1 MLTLQ
6 QMKIKVLSLIEE
18 YDPENELLTSDPDI
32 SQKLNDV
39 INQIMYELAR
49 IKKIPRYVE
58 LPVVTGQLLT
68 FADLKAAVGSEIY
81 QVNKIQ
87 GVSFEPKANNSIFKI
102 LAGGTAEIDVFIYP
116 QRVSEDTP
124 PDHEL
129 ELSDDAL
136 EIMPYGVAA
145 DLLKSDV
152 STEYGSVYG
161 TRYESMLERLDPRSS
176 ISNIYVDGG
185 VMI

>member
-1 MLTLQ
+1 MTLEE
-6 QMKIKVLSLIEE
+6 MKIKVLSLIEE

-32 SQKLNDV
+32 AQKLNSV

-58 LPVVTGQLLT
+58 LPVVAGQLLT
-68 FADLKAAVGSEIY
+68 FADLKESLSSEIY
-81 QVNKIQ
+81 QVNKIR
-87 GVSFEPKANNSIFKI
+87 GVLYDPKANGSIFKM
-102 LAGGTAEIDVFIYP
+102 LSGGTAEIDVFIYP
-116 QRVSEDTP
+116 QRVNEKTP
-124 PDHEL
+124 PDHKL

-136 EIMPYGVAA
+136 EVMPYGVAA

-161 TRYESMLERLDPRSS
+161 TRYESMLQRLDPRNQ